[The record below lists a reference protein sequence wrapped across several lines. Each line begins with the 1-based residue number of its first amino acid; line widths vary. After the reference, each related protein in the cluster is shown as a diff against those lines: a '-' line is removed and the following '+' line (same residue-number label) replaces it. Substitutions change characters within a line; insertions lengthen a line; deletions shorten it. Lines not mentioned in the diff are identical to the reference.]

1 MTGTSSLLGNVQDVL
16 ARHLESPDFQ
26 AVQAVLAT
34 VASHRLSGKP
44 CWIMAIAPP
53 GSGKTVLVEPLE
65 GLPEVHLHDKFT
77 SKTLISGQIPDP
89 LRPSK
94 VSPSLLHRWGP
105 SAIVTLSD
113 FSTMLAGH
121 HVEREEIFAAL
132 RRIYDGHYVKSFGT
146 SDDPKKHEWTGKLT
160 LVGCST
166 PRFDEYA
173 SEVQSL
179 GERFLLVRW
188 QQPNDVEAAL
198 RAIKQ
203 DQDALTRELKDAVH
217 GLFGSIPP
225 SVEPVLLTATG
236 ITIANLAALV
246 AKGRAAVSRESYTKA
261 IKDEPQPES
270 PTRLAQQLAK
280 LARGASLLDGR
291 TTVSDEDYKLVKRV
305 AFDCLPRRR
314 RLILDALIA
323 GRPLTDVDLPG
334 STRSYAM
341 DDLEAV
347 GLLRGGRLSDEAL
360 ERLDG
365 AGYVV
370 AAPDVK
376 PPRRFRGA

>member
-1 MTGTSSLLGNVQDVL
+1 LTRGSSPLGNVQDVL
-16 ARHLESPDFQ
+16 ARHFESPDFQ

-34 VASHRLSGKP
+34 VASHRLVGKP

-77 SKTLISGQIPDP
+77 SKALISGQIPDP
-89 LRPSK
+89 KRQNV
-94 VSPSLLHRWGP
+94 VSPSLLTRWGP

-132 RRIYDGHYVKSFGT
+132 RRIYDGHYRKSFGT
-146 SDDPKKHEWTGKLT
+146 SNDPAQHEWRGKIT

-166 PRFDEYA
+166 PKFDEYA

-188 QQPNDVEAAL
+188 QQPNDVDAAL

-203 DQDALTRELKDAVH
+203 DQDALKREMRDAVH
-217 GLFGSIPP
+217 SLFGSIPP
-225 SVEPVLLTATG
+225 DLAPVIPDATVRG
-236 ITIANLAALV
+236 IANLAALV
-246 AKGRAAVSRESYTKA
+246 AKGRAAVPRESYTKA
-261 IKDEPQPES
+261 ISDVVQPES

-280 LARGASLLDGR
+280 LARGAALLDGR
-291 TTVSDEDYKLVKRV
+291 SLVSDDNLVKRV
-305 AFDCLPRRR
+305 GFDCLPRRR
-314 RLILDALIA
+314 FVILDALID
-323 GRPLTDVDLPG
+323 GRPLAGVALPD
-334 STRSYAM
+334 STKFYAKG
-341 DDLEAV
+341 DLEAV
-347 GLLRGGRLSDEAL
+347 GLVDGDKLSDEAL
-360 ERLDG
+360 VRLAA

-370 AAPDVK
+370 VADAE
-376 PPRRFRGA
+376 PPRRFRGR